1 MMLYVSGNAYW
12 YFANKWGPVMFSCYT
27 FYVINFEGMWHV
39 FWWWTDDE
47 DISQINNDSNQ
58 IFMLSDQGFWFAV
71 CRNLHYCST
80 ACNCFVITTYCSSHY
95 SKKKSV
101 ACSNFHLDCYWK
113 VFLQVLAAS
122 DLATIRCPGVPCWFA
137 LQSQRRV
144 LMQEGHKPSVS
155 KQGDRICCHVLLPH
169 VVCLQEGAIWLCM
182 CVCC

>member
-1 MMLYVSGNAYW
+1 
-12 YFANKWGPVMFSCYT
+12 
-27 FYVINFEGMWHV
+27 
-39 FWWWTDDE
+39 
-47 DISQINNDSNQ
+47 
-58 IFMLSDQGFWFAV
+58 MLSDQGFWFAV

-169 VVCLQEGAIWLCM
+169 VVCLQEGAIWLCV
-182 CVCC
+182 CVCVAKGHGPGWRDRAYFIPNDYWVCLTRWQPAESTWLALRTAPRSFLTL